1 MDEEFDHYGVKGM
14 RWGRRKSKGQLS
26 REAKQRY
33 KEQKQANAI
42 VKKRKQAANSRRSLS
57 DGDLDAYINRLK
69 KEKEFEKL
77 VNSDSVSR
85 RAQNFVS
92 SILSDVSKRTL
103 TTVAAGGSL
112 FALKVALDKKYGD
125 GVKLSDIAAYVTP
138 KPKR

>member
-14 RWGRRKSKGQLS
+14 RWGHRKTKNRLS
-26 REAKQRY
+26 REAKHRY
-33 KEQKQANAI
+33 TEKKQANDI
-42 VKKRKQAANSRRSLS
+42 VKKRKKAANSRRSLS
-57 DGDLDAYINRLK
+57 DGELDAYINRLK

-92 SILSDVSKRTL
+92 SIMSDASKRTL
-103 TTVAAGGSL
+103 TTVATGGSL

-138 KPKR
+138 KPKK

>member
-1 MDEEFDHYGVKGM
+1 MDDEFDHYGVKGM

-33 KEQKQANAI
+33 TEKKQANNI
-42 VKKRKQAANSRRSLS
+42 VKKRKQAANNRRSLS

-77 VNSDSVSR
+77 VNSDSASR

-92 SILSDVSKRTL
+92 SIMSDVGKRTL

-112 FALKVALDKKYGD
+112 FALKAYLDKNYGE
-125 GVKLSDIAAYVTP
+125 GVKLSDIAAYVAP

>member
-33 KEQKQANAI
+33 KEKKQANNI
-42 VKKRKQAANSRRSLS
+42 VKKRKQAANNRRSLS

-77 VNSDSVSR
+77 VNSDSASR

-92 SILSDVSKRTL
+92 SIMSDVGKRTL

-112 FALKVALDKKYGD
+112 FALKAALDKNYGE
-125 GVKLSDIAAYVTP
+125 GVKLSDMAAYVTP

>member
-14 RWGRRKSKGQLS
+14 RWGRRKNKGHLS

-33 KEQKQANAI
+33 TEKKQANNI
-42 VKKRKQAANSRRSLS
+42 VKKRKQAANNRRSLS
-57 DGDLDAYINRLK
+57 DGDLDAYITRLK

-92 SILSDVSKRTL
+92 SIMSDVGKRTL

-112 FALKVALDKKYGD
+112 FALKAALDKNYGD

>member
-26 REAKQRY
+26 REAKRQY
-33 KEQKQANAI
+33 TEKKQANDI
-42 VKKRKQAANSRRSLS
+42 VKKRKQASNNRRSLS
-57 DGDLDAYINRLK
+57 DGDLDAYITRLK
-69 KEKEFEKL
+69 KEKEFKNL

-92 SILSDVSKRTL
+92 SIMSDVSKRTL

-112 FALKVALDKKYGD
+112 FALKVALDKNYGD